1 MSQVNPVV
9 NENQD
14 EEIDFLNVRTATSAD
29 YHAIREVAS
38 LSRRASWGH
47 FMTEEEI
54 EDEVEHYYS
63 DEVLNGIISNPAN
76 AIYVAER
83 GNKILGYCIALPR
96 DRRGRP
102 RILQFYVRPDAQR
115 QGVGELLL
123 EHAKNHLKE
132 SSCRELVISTIAEN
146 TIGRSFFE
154 KMGLSL
160 VQMYES
166 TWDGNTHTIAV
177 YHMSLR

>member
-1 MSQVNPVV
+1 MSQIYPVT
-9 NENQD
+9 NQD
-14 EEIDFLNVRTATSAD
+14 EEVDFLNLRSVTPAD
-29 YHAIREVAS
+29 YQAIREVAT
-38 LSRRASWGH
+38 LSRRASLGH

-54 EDEVEHYYS
+54 AEEVDHYYR

-76 AIYVAER
+76 AMYVAER
-83 GNKILGYCIALPR
+83 GDKILGYCSALPK

-115 QGVGELLL
+115 NGVGELLF
-123 EHAKNHLKE
+123 ERSRNHLKE
-132 SSCRELVISTIAEN
+132 AGVKEMVVSTLAEN

-166 TWDGNTHTIAV
+166 SWDGTTHTIAV